1 MAGYL
6 VGSLLLTWVLCSA
19 LNGFIEYAAIRQ
31 WLDRSKA
38 FLGMILGVLLIAG
51 LMVVLSMW
59 GLPESHLGKD
69 IMTPHQLA
77 TAIRTSITVN
87 VLFALGYCAF
97 QLRRF
102 WEDE

>member
-19 LNGFIEYAAIRQ
+19 LNGFIEYAAIRE
-31 WLDRSKA
+31 WLNRGKA
-38 FLGMILGVLLIAG
+38 FVGMILGVFVIAG
-51 LMVVLSMW
+51 IMVVLSLW
-59 GLPESHLGKD
+59 GLPESQLGKD
-69 IMTPHQLA
+69 IMTPQQLSN
-77 TAIRTSITVN
+77 TIRTSIMIN

-102 WEDE
+102 WEE

>member
-19 LNGFIEYAAIRQ
+19 LNGFIEFAAIRE

-38 FLGMILGVLLIAG
+38 FMGMILGVFVIAG
-51 LMVVLSMW
+51 IMVALSLW
-59 GLPESHLGKD
+59 GLPDSRLAQD
-69 IMTPHQLA
+69 VMTPHQLA
-77 TAIRTSITVN
+77 TAMRTSIILN

-102 WEDE
+102 WEE

>member
-19 LNGFIEYAAIRQ
+19 LNGFIEYAAIKE
-31 WLDRSKA
+31 WLDRGKA
-38 FLGMILGVLLIAG
+38 FVGMILGVFIIAG
-51 LMVVLSMW
+51 VMVALALW
-59 GLPESHLGKD
+59 GLPDSQLAQD
-69 IMTPHQLA
+69 VMTPQQLS
-77 TAIRTSITVN
+77 TTIRTSIIVN

-102 WEDE
+102 WED

>member
-19 LNGFIEYAAIRQ
+19 LNGFIEYAAIRE
-31 WLDRSKA
+31 WLDRGKA
-38 FLGMILGVLLIAG
+38 FISMIIGVFVIAG
-51 LMVVLSMW
+51 VMVALALW
-59 GLPESHLGKD
+59 GLPESHLAQD
-69 IMTPHQLA
+69 VMTPQQLA
-77 TAIRTSITVN
+77 TATRTSITVN

-102 WEDE
+102 WED

>member
-19 LNGFIEYAAIRQ
+19 LNGFIEFAAIRE
-31 WLDRSKA
+31 WLDRGKA
-38 FLGMILGVLLIAG
+38 FVGMILGVFVIAG
-51 LMVVLSMW
+51 MMVALSLW
-59 GLPESHLGKD
+59 GLPGSHLAQD
-69 IMTPHQLA
+69 IMTPQQL
-77 TAIRTSITVN
+77 TMVIRTSIIVN

-102 WEDE
+102 WDE